1 MFYSINFIKF
11 NFNLRFSIRFFIT
24 LTYILRIFFIL
35 FFNTLYN
42 VTFKIINF
50 IIYFSAST
58 LILYEYIDID
68 PLDSEWLYDER
79 EEGDEERLGPN
90 KDYNEEE
97 DTDITSY
104 PHPQNPYRNK
114 ENMDTDSEDEDSMDT
129 GSEDSE
135 CPYI

>member
-1 MFYSINFIKF
+1 
-11 NFNLRFSIRFFIT
+11 
-24 LTYILRIFFIL
+24 
-35 FFNTLYN
+35 

-68 PLDSEWLYDER
+68 PLDSEWLYDEW
-79 EEGDEERLGPN
+79 EEEDEERLGP
-90 KDYNEEE
+90 DYNEEE
-97 DTDITSY
+97 DTDTTSY

-135 CPYI
+135 CPYIKINNIENKNIC

>member
-1 MFYSINFIKF
+1 MFYPINFIKF
-11 NFNLRFSIRFFIT
+11 NFNLRFSITSIT

-42 VTFKIINF
+42 VTLKIINF

-58 LILYEYIDID
+58 LILYEYID
-68 PLDSEWLYDER
+68 DSEWLYDER
-79 EEGDEERLGPN
+79 EEEDEERLGPN
-90 KDYNEEE
+90 KDYNEEDYT
-97 DTDITSY
+97 DTTSY

-135 CPYI
+135 CQ

>member
-1 MFYSINFIKF
+1 
-11 NFNLRFSIRFFIT
+11 
-24 LTYILRIFFIL
+24 
-35 FFNTLYN
+35 LYN

-58 LILYEYIDID
+58 LILYEYID
-68 PLDSEWLYDER
+68 DSEWLYDER
-79 EEGDEERLGPN
+79 EEEDEERLGPN

-97 DTDITSY
+97 DTDTTSY
-104 PHPQNPYRNK
+104 PQNPYRNK

-135 CPYI
+135 CP